1 MLVGLLGAN
10 GMGHGAVCACGGV
23 LVAGLALMC
32 RLLLLLLL
40 LQQVVLPVKLLP
52 LRVHDVGATSKDECV
67 GRRVFEQE
75 SWASGEDQINTRSS
89 NAHCMEE
96 TENRVVS
103 LTD

>member
-1 MLVGLLGAN
+1 MCAGCEEEGDGVLVGLLGAN

-52 LRVHDVGATSKDECV
+52 LRVHDVDVTGKEECV
-67 GRRVFEQE
+67 RGRVFEQDG
-75 SWASGEDQINTRSS
+75 GEDPINRR
-89 NAHCMEE
+89 NVH
-96 TENRVVS
+96 ENCKK
-103 LTD
+103 